1 MESCHR
7 RSSAGA
13 SCKALPHASNFWATE
28 SGKDQYKITA
38 TPPDLLSSAG
48 RVEFTM
54 PPPPSKKRRTDKNQ
68 LAEITFDPSA
78 RNEYLTGFHKRKQ
91 QRIKNA
97 QELAAKMEREERV
110 KERRQL
116 REQRRD
122 DLEQHL
128 AEFNTELRRQNP
140 ELGSTDAG
148 GTHAAEDGEWAGI
161 DDTATEALSA
171 APVERE
177 DEYVDEDKYTTVTVE
192 AMGDEDK
199 EEEEEKKEGQ
209 TMKAGKDAGATN
221 NGKKRIWSKNAP
233 DGKTKPKKKK
243 FRYESKAERQ
253 MTRQKQ
259 NKSSKA
265 ARARREKKT

>member
-1 MESCHR
+1 
-7 RSSAGA
+7 
-13 SCKALPHASNFWATE
+13 
-28 SGKDQYKITA
+28 
-38 TPPDLLSSAG
+38 
-48 RVEFTM
+48 M
-54 PPPPSKKRRTDKNQ
+54 PPPPTKKRRTDKNQ

-116 REQRRD
+116 REQRKE

-140 ELGSTDAG
+140 ELGSTDASG
-148 GTHAAEDGEWAGI
+148 KHAAEDEEWDGI
-161 DDTATEALSA
+161 DEAA
-171 APVERE
+171 AEAVTVTDVERE

-192 AMGDEDK
+192 AMG
-199 EEEEEKKEGQ
+199 EESEEEKEVRTEAAKE
-209 TMKAGKDAGATN
+209 DAGPAQN
-221 NGKKRIWSKNAP
+221 SKKRIWSKNGPESKAR
-233 DGKTKPKKKK
+233 PKKKK

-253 MTRQKQ
+253 ATRQKQ